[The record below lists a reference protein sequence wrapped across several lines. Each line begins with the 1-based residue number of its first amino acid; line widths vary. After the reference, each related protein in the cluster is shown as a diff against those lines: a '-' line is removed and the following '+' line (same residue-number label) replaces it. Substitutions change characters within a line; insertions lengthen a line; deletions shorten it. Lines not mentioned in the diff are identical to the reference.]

1 MGGYLDDL
9 KIDKYRLDEEWQ
21 TQALKFCEWAEK
33 EVEALYLKDKVK
45 EQLDLVKAQ
54 LDSAVRKNPEVY
66 GLEKVTEGAIQNVI
80 FQHKDYMD
88 VSRAYLDAIKEA
100 RILGVAREAF
110 DHRKKAL
117 EKLTELF
124 LSQYWAEPREGKIT
138 KEVRE
143 EQAKDQHLQS
153 LEGRLG
159 RRMIK

>member
-1 MGGYLDDL
+1 MGYREELE
-9 KIDKYRLDEEWQ
+9 IDKFTLDTEWQ
-21 TQALKFCEWAEK
+21 FQSIKFSEWAEK
-33 EVEALYLKDKVK
+33 EVEALYLKDKAK
-45 EQLDLVKAQ
+45 EQLDLVRAQ
-54 LDSAVRKNPEVY
+54 LDSSVRKNPEAY

-80 FQHKDYMD
+80 LQHKDYMD
-88 VSRAYLDAIKEA
+88 ISRAYLDAVKEA

-143 EQAKDQHLQS
+143 EQARDQHLQS
-153 LEGRLG
+153 LEGRLS